1 MTHQIVL
8 RLSEFYNYDV
18 NFFIEDDIIFTDYLN
33 IVENHFKLFNSKK
46 EMNDELEKYT
56 GLYTIIQ
63 KNLLS
68 KYKVKKNFN
77 IGKKSTKSEQSRL
90 LTKTSLQINK

>member
-8 RLSEFYNYDV
+8 RLSEHFNYDI
-18 NFFIEDDIIFTDYLN
+18 NFFIEDDLIYTDYLN
-33 IVENHFKLFNSKK
+33 LVENHFKLFSSKK
-46 EMNDELEKYT
+46 DMNDELENYT

-68 KYKVKKNFN
+68 KYKVTNYNLRKK
-77 IGKKSTKSEQSRL
+77 IHQV
-90 LTKTSLQINK
+90 

>member
-8 RLSEFYNYDV
+8 RLMEFYNYDI

-33 IVENHFKLFNSKK
+33 LVENHFKLFNSKK

-68 KYKVKKNFN
+68 KYKVK
-77 IGKKSTKSEQSRL
+77 IS
-90 LTKTSLQINK
+90 